1 MGVTMLQSP
10 MSTPK
15 RNTPPVG
22 IAFASKEE
30 TAALRLVVRSVI
42 ASVLGLGK
50 DHPDVE
56 DGTHETFSRAIEG
69 GARLREGEPLR
80 PWVIGIARHVALDA
94 LRLRKRTVRERLDM
108 SDDESDVTSSV
119 LERVVDPSP
128 GPEERAASAQRA
140 QKLHEVLQQL
150 GEDQREVLLMFHVE
164 GLGYQEIAA
173 KKGVPLG
180 TIATWISRGR
190 RAIADALPQDAEG
203 KRSSSNDGDRT

>member
-1 MGVTMLQSP
+1 MLQSP
-10 MSTPK
+10 MSTPT
-15 RNTPPVG
+15 RNTPPPG
-22 IAFASKEE
+22 IAGASKEE

-42 ASVLGLGK
+42 AQVLGLGK

-69 GARLREGEPLR
+69 SARLREGEPLR

-94 LRLRKRTVRERLDM
+94 LRLRKRNLRERLDV
-108 SDDESDVTSSV
+108 SEEDAEATSSV
-119 LERVVDPSP
+119 IERVVDPSP

-140 QKLHEVLQQL
+140 QKLQAALQL
-150 GEDQREVLLMFHVE
+150 LSEEQREVLLMFHVE

-190 RAIADALPQDAEG
+190 RTIAEALSEDA
-203 KRSSSNDGDRT
+203 RS

>member
-1 MGVTMLQSP
+1 MLQSP
-10 MSTPK
+10 MSNPT
-15 RNTPPVG
+15 RNTPPPG
-22 IAFASKEE
+22 IAGASKEE

-42 ASVLGLGK
+42 ASLLGLGK

-69 GARLREGEPLR
+69 STRLREGEPLK

-94 LRLRKRTVRERLDM
+94 LRLRKRNLRERLDV
-108 SDDESDVTSSV
+108 SEEDSETTSSV
-119 LERVVDPSP
+119 IERVVDPSP
-128 GPEERAASAQRA
+128 GPEERAASTQRA
-140 QKLHEVLQQL
+140 QKLHVAMQL
-150 GEDQREVLLMFHVE
+150 LSEEQREVLLMFHVE

-190 RAIADALPQDAEG
+190 RTIAEALSEDA
-203 KRSSSNDGDRT
+203 RS